1 MEKIV
6 INADKCLKDGICT
19 EVCPCNIFKPD
30 ETGLAQVNEKNLP
43 ICINCG
49 HCVSACPSGA
59 ITLNDAGDEELE
71 RVSTSLPGFEQYKDI
86 VKARRSIRSY
96 KNEPVSD
103 EDIEKLL
110 EITRWA
116 PSAKNS
122 QALSWIAVKGRE
134 KVNKFTEAVVE
145 VIKRDEKK
153 AGLVRAFEKGYDL
166 IHRNAPVVLVAHGP
180 EKYSWGTYDASV
192 AVATIEMGARL
203 MNLGSC
209 WGGFSTSAASES
221 KSIARFLGLPEGNK
235 VFAVLMLGKPNF
247 KFLRV
252 PQRKPVD
259 LKIINK

>member
-1 MEKIV
+1 MEKIN

-30 ETGLAQVNEKNLP
+30 ETGLAQINEKNLP

-59 ITLNDAGDEELE
+59 ITLNDAGDEELK
-71 RVSTSLPGFEQYKDI
+71 RVSTSLASFEQYEDI

-96 KNEPVSD
+96 KDEPVAD
-103 EDIEKLL
+103 EDIQKLL

-134 KVNKFTEAVVE
+134 KVNKFSEAVVE
-145 VIKRDEKK
+145 VIKLDEKK

-166 IHRNAPVVLVAHGP
+166 IHRKAPVVLVAYGS
-180 EKYSWGTYDASV
+180 EEYGWGNYDASI

-209 WGGFSTSAASES
+209 WGGFSTSAAAES
-221 KSIARFLGLPEGNK
+221 KSIGRFLGS
-235 VFAVLMLGKPNF
+235 
-247 KFLRV
+247 
-252 PQRKPVD
+252 
-259 LKIINK
+259 